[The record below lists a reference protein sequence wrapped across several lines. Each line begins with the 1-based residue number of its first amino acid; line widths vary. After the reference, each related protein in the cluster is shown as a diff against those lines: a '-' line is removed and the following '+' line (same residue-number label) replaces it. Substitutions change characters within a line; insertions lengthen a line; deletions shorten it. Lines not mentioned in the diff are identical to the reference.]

1 MKHKRRNPPAL
12 AAWLLKQF
20 FPKYDQLYLAE
31 DFEEIYRN
39 ILQEKGF
46 ITAWFWSWGQVFIS
60 IPRFIFS
67 SIYWRF
73 AMFKNYMKI
82 ALRNMLK
89 YKMYSFINIMG
100 LAIGLSCCLLIA
112 VCISFK
118 LSFDNYHKDSDRIY
132 RIGYNTISN
141 SGTQAHLDIS
151 YLLAP
156 FLKEKFP
163 QIEKAANIMQHR
175 RFDDFLI
182 RKDGK
187 VFYANNFV
195 KADNEIFDILSI
207 QFIRGNPENALINPG
222 TIVISERMSEKY
234 FGNVDPIGETIN
246 VNSNDVI
253 VTGVMANA
261 PVNTIFNYDF
271 IASLKGNEI
280 PDWARSWDIYD
291 AAAYVKFKQN
301 SDLNHTLRQIDIK
314 VNKVKPHKGGER
326 YSYFLIAIKDIHLY
340 FSNKTYLYVFPVI
353 AVLILFIACFNFI
366 NLSIS
371 SSATRA
377 KEVGI
382 RKVVGAFR
390 KQLIYQFI
398 GESLLIT
405 IFAAVTALFIAGML
419 LSFINN
425 IMNVQFSFSDL
436 VSLKLFMFLLFM
448 IVLTG
453 IIAGCYPA
461 FFLSAFKPVTI
472 LKGKFISSK
481 SGGGLRKIMVIGQ
494 FAVSIILIIGTII
507 IYEQFHYMRNT
518 NLGFNKE
525 QKLIIPT
532 TEEANISGIYESL
545 KNEFLNH
552 TQILG
557 ASVSYTVPGRMNN
570 WGRVKLLGE
579 VEDKSWQMRFL
590 SIDEDF
596 IENYNIK
603 IVAGEQFIKEMSLDK
618 EKTFI
623 INEAAVRAFGWNS
636 TSNAIGK
643 RMNIW
648 GKDGEI
654 IGVVKDFHV
663 TGLQSEIDPLVI
675 NIYPELF
682 KMITLSI
689 SAENINETLS
699 FVEDKWKELLPGI
712 PFEYFFLDTDFDRY
726 YRTEE
731 IIGKM
736 LGAFTFIGLSIA
748 CLGLFGL
755 AAFTVQQRTKE
766 VGIRKVLGA
775 SVESIVLLLGKEF
788 IKWIIIA
795 NLIAFPIAYFV
806 MNKWLQ
812 NYAYR
817 VSLGIWTFILSGMIA
832 LITALITVSY
842 QAFKVANTNPVN
854 SLKYE

>member
-1 MKHKRRNPPAL
+1 MKHKRKNPPAL
-12 AAWLLKQF
+12 AAWLMKLV
-20 FPKYDQLYLAE
+20 FPEYDQLYLAE
-31 DFEEIYRN
+31 DFGEIYRN

-46 ITAWFWSWGQVFIS
+46 ITAWFWCWGQVFIS
-60 IPRFIFS
+60 IPRFIFA
-67 SIYWRF
+67 SIYWRL
-73 AMFKNYMKI
+73 ALFKNYMKI

-89 YKMYSFINIMG
+89 HKMYSFINI
-100 LAIGLSCCLLIA
+100 IGLSIGISCCLLIA
-112 VCISFK
+112 LCISFK
-118 LSFDNYHKDSDRIY
+118 LSYDNYHKDSDRIY
-132 RIGYNTISN
+132 RIGLNTISN
-141 SGTQAHLDIS
+141 SGKLANTNIS

-156 FLKEKFP
+156 FLKERFP

-175 RFDDFLI
+175 RFNDLIIKKDD
-182 RKDGK
+182 R

-195 KADNEIFDILSI
+195 RADNEIFDILSLH
-207 QFIRGNPENALINPG
+207 FIKGNPENALTNPG
-222 TIVISERMSEKY
+222 TIVISEKTSEKY
-234 FGNVDPIGETIN
+234 FGNDDPIGETIN

-261 PVNTIFNYDF
+261 PINTIFNYDF

-280 PDWARSWDIYD
+280 PDWANNWDIYD
-291 AAAYVKFKQN
+291 AAAYVKFKPDI
-301 SDLNHTLRQIDIK
+301 DLNNTLKQIDIE
-314 VNKVKPHKGGER
+314 VNKVKPRKGGER

-340 FSNKTYLYVFPVI
+340 FSNKTYLYVFSVI
-353 AVLILFIACFNFI
+353 PVLILFIACFNFI

-371 SSATRA
+371 RSATRA

-405 IFAAVTALFIAGML
+405 IFAAVTALYIASML
-419 LSFINN
+419 LPFINK

-436 VSLKLFMFLLFM
+436 ISLKLFMFLLFM
-448 IVLTG
+448 IFLSG

-461 FFLSAFKPVTI
+461 FFLSAFKPVSI
-472 LKGKFISSK
+472 LKGTLISGK
-481 SGGGLRKIMVIGQ
+481 SGGGLRKIMVIAQ
-494 FAVSIILIIGTII
+494 FAISIILIIGTVIV
-507 IYEQFHYMRNT
+507 YKQFHYMRNT

-525 QKLIIPT
+525 QKLIIPIN
-532 TEEANISGIYESL
+532 EEANISGIYKSL

-552 TQILG
+552 TQISG
-557 ASVSYTVPGRMNN
+557 ATVSYKVPGRMNN
-570 WGRVKLLGE
+570 WGEVKLLGE

-590 SIDEDF
+590 SVDEDF
-596 IENYNIK
+596 IDNYNIK
-603 IVAGEQFIKEMSLDK
+603 IVAGEPFKKGMSFNK

-636 TSNAIGK
+636 ISNAIGK

-663 TGLQSEIDPLVI
+663 TGLQRKIDPLVI
-675 NIYPELF
+675 NIYPQLF
-682 KMITLSI
+682 EMITLSI
-689 SAENINETLS
+689 SDENITETLS
-699 FVEDKWKELLPGI
+699 FVEDKWRELLPGI
-712 PFEYFFLDTDFDRY
+712 PFEYFFLDTDFDRN

-736 LGAFTFIGLSIA
+736 LGAFTFIGLLIA

-755 AAFTVQQRTKE
+755 AAFTAQQRTKE

-775 SVESIVLLLGKEF
+775 SVKSIVFLLGKEF

-795 NLIAFPIAYFV
+795 NLIAFPIAYLV

-817 VSLGIWTFILSGMIA
+817 ISMGIWTFILSGMIA